1 MIIVIDIIL
10 SVILTVIGY
19 IAVCYYINNVKW
31 NSLNP
36 GVIKVNSA
44 SKIFYLIS
52 AFAACGLLIALFQM
66 VYKIDL
72 LTQLRLLT
80 LLLVIFPIAAVDY
93 RLQKVPNQFLITAL
107 IFRCVFYVLEFV
119 FYGAEVLGTLWDGI
133 LGAVVISVFFLIMLL
148 VFKNSIGMG
157 DIKLF
162 AVMGLYQ
169 GLWGAVN
176 SVFFSLLVSFF
187 LSVVLLL
194 LRRKSRKDTISFA
207 PSILIGTII
216 AISLTG
222 M

>member
-1 MIIVIDIIL
+1 MIIAIDILLSIIL
-10 SVILTVIGY
+10 ILMGY
-19 IAVCYYINNVKW
+19 TAVCYYTNSITW
-31 NSLNP
+31 NCVNLA
-36 GVIKVNSA
+36 VLKVNSV

-52 AFAACGLLIALFQM
+52 ALAACGLLITLFQM

-72 LTQLRLLT
+72 LVQLRLLT
-80 LLLVIFPIAAVDY
+80 LVLVILPIAAVDY
-93 RLQKVPNQFLITAL
+93 RLQKIPNQFLVAAL
-107 IFRCVFYVLEFV
+107 IFRSIFYVFEFV
-119 FYGAEVLGTLWDGI
+119 FFGSAVVATLWDGI
-133 LGAVVISVFFLIMLL
+133 LGAVVIAVFFLIMLL

-176 SVFFSLLVSFF
+176 SVFFSLLVSFV

-194 LRRKSRKDTISFA
+194 LRRKSRKDTISFG
-207 PSILIGTII
+207 PSILIGTMIS
-216 AISLTG
+216 ISLAG